1 MKWSNHAYTRHGPFL
16 PRGEREIA
24 KGYISQAL
32 DVLSGNST
40 FTIPEGITPEAAK
53 AIGEEIVAKA
63 RRILAN
69 VRRS

>member
-1 MKWSNHAYTRHGPFL
+1 MKWSNHAYTR
-16 PRGEREIA
+16 RGGLHPSDIS

-40 FTIPEGITPEAAK
+40 FTVPEGITPEAAK

-63 RRILAN
+63 CRILAN
-69 VRRS
+69 VRRK